1 MGGVHS
7 PPVFINIMSEK
18 NNVTNNKPDS
28 KVRVGIHSTKL
39 MFGEVRKDG
48 SFNYDGIDL
57 SLSESKALFA
67 IQKMLNKTNY
77 EGNAPA
83 RISEAKQSSFNYSGI
98 LPRITFTPAQ
108 FLEAYGLEKRK
119 SSRGYM
125 EYSSAERTAALG
137 ALYNLSR
144 RRFKIVY
151 KRHRFDKSE
160 VIDRIE
166 TESELFRIYNG
177 YYGLTADEDK
187 NLDNGNAVN
196 VDNKLLIGVEV
207 CPVIVDQI
215 ESYFIL
221 LDPHLH
227 TITKGKSKYI
237 DLFIKWLVVQ
247 DEMQR
252 RSRTRGAEIKIG
264 IKKLAGKLRM
274 YYLIK
279 QYKISKVKAILE
291 ECFAVGKGAGLI
303 ESAVIEDDI
312 VKIALP
318 IKSGTSTHK
327 RRNLYPQKADPLPIK
342 GGCEK

>member
-1 MGGVHS
+1 
-7 PPVFINIMSEK
+7 MSEK
-18 NNVTNNKPDS
+18 NNDTNNKPDS

-48 SFNYDGIDL
+48 SFNYDGVDL
-57 SLSESKALFA
+57 SLSESRALFA
-67 IQKMLNKTNY
+67 IQKMLDKTNY
-77 EGNAPA
+77 EGNADPVELLA
-83 RISEAKQSSFNYSGI
+83 HQSSFNYTGR

-108 FLEAYGLEKRK
+108 FLEAYGLGKRK

-125 EYSSAERTAALG
+125 EYSSAERANAFAALQS
-137 ALYNLSR
+137 LSR
-144 RRFKIVY
+144 RIFKIVY
-151 KRHRFDKSE
+151 KREIFKKGKE
-160 VIDRIE
+160 TIVDRIE
-166 TESELFRIYNG
+166 TEAPLLRIYKG
-177 YYGLTADEDK
+177 YFGLTADEDK
-187 NLDNGNAVN
+187 NLDNGSAIN

-215 ESYFIL
+215 DSYFIL

-227 TITKGKSKYI
+227 TITKGKSKYV
-237 DLFIKWLVVQ
+237 DLFIKWILVQ

-252 RSRTRGAEIKIG
+252 RSRTSGFEIKIG

-291 ECFAVGKGAGLI
+291 ECFAVGRGAGLI

-318 IKSGTSTHK
+318 VKSGTSTHK
-327 RRNLYPQKADPLPIK
+327 RRNLYPQKAEPLPIK

>member
-1 MGGVHS
+1 
-7 PPVFINIMSEK
+7 MSEK

-28 KVRVGIHSTKL
+28 KVRVGLHTTNL

-67 IQKMLNKTNY
+67 IQKMLDKTNY
-77 EGNAPA
+77 EGNADPIELLA
-83 RISEAKQSSFNYSGI
+83 HQSSFNYTGR

-125 EYSSAERTAALG
+125 EYSSSERTAAIG
-137 ALYNLSR
+137 ALHNLSIR
-144 RRFKIVY
+144 MFKIVY
-151 KRHRFDKSE
+151 KRQNFVKGEDIK
-160 VIDRIE
+160 IDRIE
-166 TESELFRIYNG
+166 TVAPLIRIYKG
-177 YYGLTADEDK
+177 YFGLTADEDK
-187 NLDNGNAVN
+187 NLDNGDAVN

-237 DLFIKWLVVQ
+237 PLFEKWLVVQ

-252 RSRTRGAEIKIG
+252 RNRINGGEVKIS
-264 IKKLAGKLRM
+264 IAKLAGKLRM

-303 ESAVIEDDI
+303 ESAIIEDDI

-318 IKSGTSTHK
+318 RKSGTSTHK
-327 RRNLYPQKADPLPIK
+327 RRNLYPQKAEPLPIK